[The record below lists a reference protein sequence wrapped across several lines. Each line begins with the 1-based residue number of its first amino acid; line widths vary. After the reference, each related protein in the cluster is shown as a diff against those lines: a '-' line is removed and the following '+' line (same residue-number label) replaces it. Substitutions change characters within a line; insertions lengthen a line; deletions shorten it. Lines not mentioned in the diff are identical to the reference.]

1 MTAPGTDL
9 SQPSDLS
16 QRVDRI
22 ERGYEYLLAYA
33 AQGRQVETGSEVRA
47 TLEVIYAA
55 LDGLSSLAQAELGAT
70 GPKHYDVAPF
80 FDALQRDALT
90 ARGAIGLALSRASIS
105 SMLVDNL
112 NASVHLR
119 ALLTD
124 VFLVEQALKS
134 PPQ

>member
-1 MTAPGTDL
+1 MTAPGA
-9 SQPSDLS
+9 DLS

-33 AQGRQVETGSEVRA
+33 AQGRQEETGSEVRA
-47 TLEVIYAA
+47 TLEGIYAA
-55 LDGLSSLAQAELGAT
+55 LDGLSPLAQEALGVVRS
-70 GPKHYDVAPF
+70 KRYDIAPF